1 MGGMTA
7 SLREVAL
14 EVNACWCESTHP
26 LPGVDES
33 GGDTVSSLDGAAGR
47 LWFTVVFPLLSTYR
61 AGQLLSTDERAN
73 VALCLC
79 TALPADT
86 WYYGSREDHI
96 SLEPWGGEKKH
107 SCVVVLV
114 GCANPCGA
122 DDIRRRVE
130 KLMPPGKESL
140 LDVRACPPH
149 LSPELGVDFE
159 SVARWVQARIEFVQ
173 AAGRVQ
179 PGEGVQCGVFGFS
192 GILSVL
198 EKQFGSASRDLTA
211 EMILAKQYS
220 DEEDGLLPGGFAPVL
235 IE

>member
-1 MGGMTA
+1 MRGTCPH
-7 SLREVAL
+7 VQQ
-14 EVNACWCESTHP
+14 T
-26 LPGVDES
+26 
-33 GGDTVSSLDGAAGR
+33 
-47 LWFTVVFPLLSTYR
+47 LLAWR
-61 AGQLLSTDERAN
+61 HQLLYSPPDIICPAGIGTAN
-73 VALCLC
+73 KNDNTRVLF
-79 TALPADT
+79 
-86 WYYGSREDHI
+86 
-96 SLEPWGGEKKH
+96 LEPWGGEKKH